1 MSHAP
6 AALHSTSPGRQSQQR
21 TKPFAVFICPL
32 QRVESLEEAMAAM
45 AAMLKDPADKVAR
58 KR

>member
-1 MSHAP
+1 MYQ
-6 AALHSTSPGRQSQQR
+6 T
-21 TKPFAVFICPL
+21 FAVATCYP